1 MHLKTL
7 RHQRSQ
13 TKATDK
19 GSNKHPDTIQ
29 VLGSAFSISLTPS
42 SPTFQEIYNEPL
54 LWQDFKQSC
63 FFFLQKELEYE
74 CFCFT
79 KKSRAFC
86 EQMMLRADVHK
97 QIHNKAD
104 DLFFTSHLDLSGSI
118 YINCF
123 YSLQHWL
130 CKPRQNLNQTHAAT
144 SLPAQTQR
152 RAGRRLSEP
161 CLLHTPNA
169 SGFTGAHAEGQTEQS
184 QLLRQKERALL
195 GEPPPAKKTPFPRF
209 KGQGTATPL

>member
-1 MHLKTL
+1 M
-7 RHQRSQ
+7 
-13 TKATDK
+13 
-19 GSNKHPDTIQ
+19 N
-29 VLGSAFSISLTPS
+29 V
-42 SPTFQEIYNEPL
+42 
-54 LWQDFKQSC
+54 
-63 FFFLQKELEYE
+63 
-74 CFCFT
+74 FCFT

-144 SLPAQTQR
+144 SLPAQTLHSVIRNCVCCTDRHQTPR
-152 RAGRRLSEP
+152 DFTEAHTHLRLRLNNHNY
-161 CLLHTPNA
+161 CHTK
-169 SGFTGAHAEGQTEQS
+169 
-184 QLLRQKERALL
+184 KERALL
-195 GEPPPAKKTPFPRF
+195 EEPPPVKKKKNPPFPHLKVKVQQPRF
-209 KGQGTATPL
+209 NNAKAEWKQKDKGKVLSS